1 MSERKP
7 WWPRLKS
14 LPFFTS
20 SAQWEAQLSDEDRTE
35 LENDED
41 EEKEANEDGMSA
53 DSATKKSVKQ

>member
-7 WWPRLKS
+7 WRPKLKS

-41 EEKEANEDGMSA
+41 AEKEANEDGVSA
-53 DSATKKSVKQ
+53 DPATEKSGKQ

>member
-7 WWPRLKS
+7 WWPKLKS

-20 SAQWEAQLSDEDRTE
+20 SAQWEAQLSDDDRTE

-41 EEKEANEDGMSA
+41 DVSA
-53 DSATKKSVKQ
+53 DPATEKSGKQ

>member
-20 SAQWEAQLSDEDRTE
+20 SAQWEAQLSDDDRTE

-41 EEKEANEDGMSA
+41 EEKEANEDGMYA
-53 DSATKKSVKQ
+53 GPATKKSVDQ

>member
-7 WWPRLKS
+7 WWPKLKS

-20 SAQWEAQLSDEDRTE
+20 SAQWEAQLSDDDRTE

-41 EEKEANEDGMSA
+41 EEKGAHEDDVSA
-53 DSATKKSVKQ
+53 DPAVEKSGKQ